1 MTLQNESPEGGG
13 VACWNGNIKT
23 LQRTASGNTV
33 DNLVY
38 SYTGNQLTGL
48 TGCIILKK
56 VYSKVTLDINLKCK
70 NHRGGKN
77 EEPPRCYFV
86 MGLLSKDE
94 EVKAIPFTLA
104 PDYPRGSAELEEVMH
119 SILVG
124 ECVMWDSTSFLGFIT
139 PVPPIEGQVVIGC
152 GLNCSDTTRQVFL
165 VVNLVDRILI
175 QASQVPRVMS
185 LYLLFN
191 RRLVTLPVTTIW

>member
-70 NHRGGKN
+70 NHRGGKMKN
-77 EEPPRCYFV
+77 LLDLYFV
-86 MGLLSKDE
+86 TGLLYKDE
-94 EVKAIPFTLA
+94 EVKEKPFTLD
-104 PDYPRGSAELEEVMH
+104 PDNPRESA
-119 SILVG
+119 
-124 ECVMWDSTSFLGFIT
+124 
-139 PVPPIEGQVVIGC
+139 
-152 GLNCSDTTRQVFL
+152 
-165 VVNLVDRILI
+165 
-175 QASQVPRVMS
+175 
-185 LYLLFN
+185 
-191 RRLVTLPVTTIW
+191 

>member
-70 NHRGGKN
+70 NHRGGKMKN
-77 EEPPRCYFV
+77 LLDFYFV
-86 MGLLSKDE
+86 TGLLSKDE
-94 EVKAIPFTLA
+94 EVKAIPFTLC
-104 PDYPRGSAELEEVMH
+104 PGLS
-119 SILVG
+119 SW
-124 ECVMWDSTSFLGFIT
+124 ECGT
-139 PVPPIEGQVVIGC
+139 
-152 GLNCSDTTRQVFL
+152 
-165 VVNLVDRILI
+165 
-175 QASQVPRVMS
+175 
-185 LYLLFN
+185 
-191 RRLVTLPVTTIW
+191 